1 MNSPEP
7 ERYVNQNLRRRSF
20 QGENLRNADFRGA
33 DLRGCDFS
41 YCNLTGANLSRVRV
55 GKTPADALLVTV
67 ITLIVMIAAFHA
79 MSQMLFAVMGLTP
92 DDDLWKYVLALIIS
106 LAIAV
111 IFAAMR
117 HWLEHR
123 RIATILSGAASS
135 ALLGFYYGGVFS
147 NKNLQI
153 AAITAA
159 ISAIIIAVFSY
170 LGSGLVAI
178 AVSVAGCIASY
189 GLTFFVGV
197 WAIIHLSGQ
206 SWLWGISL
214 SLLTLIL
221 MAIALVNLLLAY
233 REISHFRITSFR
245 GANLTN
251 TNFEGVNLSHAN
263 TSGAIFSKHGSIG

>member
-1 MNSPEP
+1 MNNPEP

-55 GKTPADALLVTV
+55 GKTPADTLLVTV
-67 ITLIVMIAAFHA
+67 ITVIVMIATFQAI
-79 MSQMLFAVMGLTP
+79 SQMLFAVMGLTP
-92 DDDLWKYVLALIIS
+92 DDDLWKYALALITS
-106 LAIAV
+106 LAIAM
-111 IFAAMR
+111 IFAAIR
-117 HWLEHR
+117 HWLEYR

-135 ALLGFYYGGVFS
+135 TLLGFYYGGVFS

-153 AAITAA
+153 AAMSAA
-159 ISAIIIAVFSY
+159 ISAIIIALCSY

-197 WAIIHLSGQ
+197 WAIMHLSGQ
-206 SWLWGISL
+206 SWLWGVSL
-214 SLLTLIL
+214 SILTLIL
-221 MAIALVNLLLAY
+221 MAIALFSLLLAY
-233 REISHFRITSFR
+233 KEISHFRITSFR

-263 TSGAIFSKHGSIG
+263 ISGAILNK